1 METKRTASP
10 FSLAVLSE
18 QINTSKQSADEI
30 GFAALSIEQS
40 ENGWCQLLPAGYF
53 KAVDGRPF
61 DVEGGHWFLDEETAQ
76 LLIAGLKARAN
87 PMVIDYEHQTL
98 LADTNGKEAPASG
111 WFQEAEW
118 RESGLWIKPEWT
130 ARASEFI
137 EGKEYRFLSAV
148 FPYNTQTGKPISLH
162 SAALTNT
169 PGLDGLNS
177 VALRLHQINKP
188 SEKEDSLMDR
198 KLLIKQLGLADDA
211 TDDQIKAALKQLQDD
226 KLAAEQSLASLKAQ
240 PPGEVNP
247 AEYVPVGVVSEM
259 QTQIAALSAQVAV
272 GGLDKVIEGALENGK
287 LIKAMEPWARELGN
301 KDMAALNA
309 YLDKAA
315 PIAALN
321 SQQAGS
327 KTPIQKPND
336 HTLTEDEQLAAKLTG
351 RTDEEYAALKAK

>member
-1 METKRTASP
+1 METKRTTSP
-10 FSLAVLSE
+10 FALAVLSE
-18 QINTSKQSADEI
+18 QINKSKTPTDEI

-53 KAVDGRPF
+53 KAVDGRPH
-61 DVEGGHWFLDEETAQ
+61 DVEGGHWYLDEETAQ
-76 LLIAGLKARAN
+76 QLIVGLKARAN

-130 ARASEFI
+130 PRAQAFI
-137 EGKEYRFLSAV
+137 DGKEYKFLSAV

-177 VALRLHQINKP
+177 VALRSLHINKP

-211 TDDQIKAALKQLQDD
+211 TDDQITAALKQLQDD
-226 KLAAEQSLASLKAQ
+226 KLSAE
-240 PPGEVNP
+240 
-247 AEYVPVGVVSEM
+247 
-259 QTQIAALSAQVAV
+259 
-272 GGLDKVIEGALENGK
+272 
-287 LIKAMEPWARELGN
+287 
-301 KDMAALNA
+301 
-309 YLDKAA
+309 
-315 PIAALN
+315 
-321 SQQAGS
+321 
-327 KTPIQKPND
+327 
-336 HTLTEDEQLAAKLTG
+336 
-351 RTDEEYAALKAK
+351 